1 MPEKVRKEILKR
13 MQAVR
18 EAIGQGH
25 PMIVMKEKKIAGD
38 WLKGVE
44 QQEGKTQEYMR
55 GYYDGLQAALEI
67 MDTFKEVSRNVESG
81 IDQKD

>member
-25 PMIVMKEKKIAGD
+25 PMTVMKEKEIAGD

-44 QQEGKTQEYMR
+44 QPEGKTQEYLR
-55 GYYDGLQAALEI
+55 GYYDGLQAALGI
-67 MDTFKEVSRNVESG
+67 MEEMKEQE
-81 IDQKD
+81 DQDE